1 MATKASRIALAGSNI
16 SSTGEVDADLLD
28 NIDSAAFL
36 SLDSNGRLGI
46 GTSTL
51 TAPLNIQADVD
62 ARTLRIIGRSD
73 DYGEIDFFENDNSTI
88 LSRIQAHNSMFN
100 LRAYNVPI
108 QFQQSGDTKMTIAA
122 DGDVGI
128 GVTPYSNSKLTIGGT
143 DSQGYSSVLMFDNNS
158 SSGAEFFMIATDTAW
173 TAGADKF
180 IMGHGAPSSS
190 NVDMTIDS
198 SGQVGIGTYNPV
210 STLQIMPPNEH
221 QNSFRIYRGKN
232 NGYELNYLN
241 MSLYQGNTVFNTTST
256 DSSGKRYIWQING
269 AEAARIEQDGSL
281 NLLKTRGTISGG
293 TSDTGAV
300 IKLHTE
306 AQWESG
312 YSNNAAASTNDYL
325 GSIEFSTGDSSTGE
339 GVRAAIRGTVDSYY
353 NQNSIVFETAD
364 GNVAE
369 APQERMRVLHNG
381 NVGIGVANP
390 GAQLSVNGPAALA
403 NLGGGS
409 TGSAALYVNTQS
421 NHVGEMIQVLR
432 NGAIKMYMANDGDL
446 ALGHSSPSDK
456 LDVQGADNGIT
467 IRSVTANRPV
477 LSLINGSSTMLKI
490 SANGTYAA
498 IGDGSDANRYMS
510 FKGGYVGIGRTDPA
524 ATLDVKN
531 GTGVDTAAD
540 TMVRFDNP
548 RGSDWNV
555 VIKNNNG
562 SYGLDIRETP
572 ASGFLIYGR
581 VNGGNNTFI
590 VNGNGNVKNANNSY
604 GAISDLKLKENIID
618 ATSQWEDIKAL
629 RIRKY
634 SFKTDELDQPNQLG
648 VIAQELETAGMG
660 GLVNTVQ
667 DVDID
672 VVGKPLLDTYTK
684 DVKYSVLYMKA
695 VKALQEAMSR
705 IETLEARL
713 TAAGIE

>member
-36 SLDSNGRLGI
+36 SLDGNGAIALGLGTQALNGDASLTLREGNAFAGLDFKSARTAGNIGGPRFYNTSSTSAPAAQFLVEVDGSFDFYNGTNGAVNRLKIDSAGNVGI
-46 GTSTL
+46 GTS
-51 TAPLNIQADVD
+51 
-62 ARTLRIIGRSD
+62 
-73 DYGEIDFFENDNSTI
+73 
-88 LSRIQAHNSMFN
+88 
-100 LRAYNVPI
+100 
-108 QFQQSGDTKMTIAA
+108 
-122 DGDVGI
+122 
-128 GVTPYSNSKLTIGGT
+128 
-143 DSQGYSSVLMFDNNS
+143 
-158 SSGAEFFMIATDTAW
+158 
-173 TAGADKF
+173 
-180 IMGHGAPSSS
+180 
-190 NVDMTIDS
+190 
-198 SGQVGIGTYNPV
+198 NPA

-232 NGYELNYLN
+232 GGYELNYLN

-312 YSNNAAASTNDYL
+312 YGNNAAASTNDYL
-325 GSIEFSTGDSSTGE
+325 GSIEFSTGDGSTGE

-390 GAQLSVNGPAALA
+390 GAQLSVSGPAALA

-409 TGSAALYVNTQS
+409 TGSSALYVNSTS
-421 NHVGEMIQVLR
+421 GHVGELIQVLKD
-432 NGAIKMYMANDGDL
+432 GTTKMHMANGGDL

-456 LDVQGADNGIT
+456 LDIQGVDNGLT
-467 IRSVTANRPV
+467 IRSATANRPV

-498 IGDGSDANRYMS
+498 IGDGSNTNRYMS

-524 ATLDVKN
+524 AILDVAN
-531 GTGVDTAAD
+531 NTGSDTAAD
-540 TMVRFDNP
+540 TMVRFDNS

-555 VIKNNNG
+555 VMNNNNTT
-562 SYGLDIRETP
+562 YGLDIRETP
-572 ASGFLIYGR
+572 ASGYLIYGR
-581 VNGGNNTFI
+581 VTGGNNTFI
-590 VNGNGNVKNANNSY
+590 LNGNGNVKNANNSY

-672 VVGKPLLDTYTK
+672 VIGKPLLDTYTK

>member
-36 SLDSNGRLGI
+36 SLDGNGAIALGLGTQALNGDASLTLREGNAFAGLDFKSARTAGNIGGPRFYNTSSTSAPAAQFLVEVDGSFDFYNGTNGAVNRLKIDSAGNVGI
-46 GTSTL
+46 GTS
-51 TAPLNIQADVD
+51 
-62 ARTLRIIGRSD
+62 
-73 DYGEIDFFENDNSTI
+73 
-88 LSRIQAHNSMFN
+88 
-100 LRAYNVPI
+100 
-108 QFQQSGDTKMTIAA
+108 
-122 DGDVGI
+122 
-128 GVTPYSNSKLTIGGT
+128 
-143 DSQGYSSVLMFDNNS
+143 
-158 SSGAEFFMIATDTAW
+158 
-173 TAGADKF
+173 
-180 IMGHGAPSSS
+180 
-190 NVDMTIDS
+190 
-198 SGQVGIGTYNPV
+198 NPA

-232 NGYELNYLN
+232 GGYELNYLN

-312 YSNNAAASTNDYL
+312 YGNNAAASTNDYL
-325 GSIEFSTGDSSTGE
+325 GSIEFSTGDGSTGE

-390 GAQLSVNGPAALA
+390 GAQLSVSGPAALA

-409 TGSAALYVNTQS
+409 TGSSALYVNSTS
-421 NHVGEMIQVLR
+421 GHVGELIQVLKD
-432 NGAIKMYMANDGDL
+432 GTTKMHMANGGDL

-456 LDVQGADNGIT
+456 LDIQGVDNGLT
-467 IRSVTANRPV
+467 IRSATANRPV

-498 IGDGSDANRYMS
+498 IGDGSNANRYMS

-524 ATLDVKN
+524 AILDVAN
-531 GTGVDTAAD
+531 NTGSDTAAD
-540 TMVRFDNP
+540 TMVRFDNS

-555 VIKNNNG
+555 VMNNNNTT
-562 SYGLDIRETP
+562 YGLDIRETP
-572 ASGFLIYGR
+572 ATGFLIYGR
-581 VNGGNNTFI
+581 VTGGNNTFI
-590 VNGNGNVKNANNSY
+590 LNGNGNVKNANNSY

>member
-36 SLDSNGRLGI
+36 SLDGNSRLGI
-46 GTSTL
+46 GSANPDRALTIEGSDFSSSSIRLKRTGGGANNDAGLQFESAAGANADTGMGGIWFQNSLDGNAYALIRSRTDDATGTSGRLDFMTGTST
-51 TAPLNIQADVD
+51 V
-62 ARTLRIIGRSD
+62 S
-73 DYGEIDFFENDNSTI
+73 NSTTP
-88 LSRIQAHNSMFN
+88 R
-100 LRAYNVPI
+100 
-108 QFQQSGDTKMTIAA
+108 MTIK
-122 DGDVGI
+122 
-128 GVTPYSNSKLTIGGT
+128 SGG
-143 DSQGYSSVLMFDNNS
+143 S
-158 SSGAEFFMIATDTAW
+158 
-173 TAGADKF
+173 
-180 IMGHGAPSSS
+180 
-190 NVDMTIDS
+190 
-198 SGQVGIGTYNPV
+198 VGIGTNDPAYRLDVGGIGAVQQRLKSSGDTGYTQGALVIESSDSSDNPGNRGQGVYYYNVPNLRTWYTG
-210 STLQIMPPNEH
+210 TL
-221 QNSFRIYRGKN
+221 YN
-232 NGYELNYLN
+232 NGNKFGFGYKQASGFQVSAADNANAIMTLDGDN
-241 MSLYQGNTVFNTTST
+241 SLLEVKKTS
-256 DSSGKRYIWQING
+256 
-269 AEAARIEQDGSL
+269 
-281 NLLKTRGTISGG
+281 GTLSGG
-293 TSDTGAV
+293 ASRSGAI
-300 IKLHTE
+300 IKLHHE

-312 YSNNAAASTNDYL
+312 YGNNAAASTNDYL
-325 GSIEFSTGDSSTGE
+325 GSIEFSTGDNSTGE

-353 NQNSIVFETAD
+353 NQNSIVFETAA

-390 GAQLSVNGPAALA
+390 GAQLSVSGPAALA

-409 TGSAALYVNTQS
+409 TGSSALYVNSTS
-421 NHVGEMIQVLR
+421 GHVGELIQVLKD
-432 NGAIKMYMANDGDL
+432 GTTKMHMANGGDL

-456 LDVQGADNGIT
+456 LDIQGVDNGLT
-467 IRSVTANRPV
+467 IRSATANRPV

-498 IGDGSDANRYMS
+498 IGDGSNTNRYMS

-524 ATLDVKN
+524 AILDVAN
-531 GTGVDTAAD
+531 NTGSDTAAD
-540 TMVRFDNP
+540 TMVRFDNS

-555 VIKNNNG
+555 VMNNNNTT
-562 SYGLDIRETP
+562 YGLDIRETP
-572 ASGFLIYGR
+572 ATGFLIYGR
-581 VNGGNNTFI
+581 VTGGNNTFI
-590 VNGNGNVKNANNSY
+590 LNGNGNVKNANNSY